1 MAIHIWKDRENKRKE
16 KEYQGHICGE
26 LQCIRI
32 WRAWKIFKN
41 WKEEKV
47 RKRKNV
53 PLFIRVPRFVIQ
65 SKTSLLN
72 SEMVTIR
79 VP

>member
-1 MAIHIWKDRENKRKE
+1 MVIYIWKDRENKRKE
-16 KEYQGHICGE
+16 KEYQGYICGE

-32 WRAWKIFKN
+32 WRVWKIFKN

-53 PLFIRVPRFVIQ
+53 LLFIRVLRFVIQ
-65 SKTSLLN
+65 SKIFLLN
-72 SEMVTIR
+72 LEMVIIR
-79 VP
+79 VF